1 MQWDINR
8 LHHSL
13 RIEYYTLYD
22 SLTTS
27 HFPFTEDLWVGY
39 EDEDSLQIKMDF
51 IRDNQYGGA
60 MVWAID
66 MDDFHGLC
74 GPKNALIEVLNR
86 NMKDYK
92 VFYT

>member
-1 MQWDINR
+1 M
-8 LHHSL
+8 HHSL